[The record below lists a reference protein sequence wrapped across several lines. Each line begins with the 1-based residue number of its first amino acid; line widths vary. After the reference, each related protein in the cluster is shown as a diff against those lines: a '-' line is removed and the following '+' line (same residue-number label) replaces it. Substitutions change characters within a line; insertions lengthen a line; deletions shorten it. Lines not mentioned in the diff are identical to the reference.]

1 MSEDHTM
8 DKKNRSTQGAN
19 KGNGSES
26 KKSQDVATSKQFP
39 KQSRRREPAGS
50 IKNEASGRSKP
61 MPQKFKS
68 FDKRPKPRGGAMGGK
83 ESTKINL
90 YDGDE
95 PEFGSLYS
103 PGSKKQNLNHLLN
116 FQYASP
122 PSHYGSGGG
131 RSSYSASTRSHGPGY
146 NNYLMQSLAS
156 VHKHKYNKEQF
167 LQANCQF
174 VVRAGEDYGVHL
186 GDPDTLVKWEFIQQ
200 IRGFGNEDIKCP
212 ICLDLPRAP
221 QLTRCGHCFCW
232 PCILHYLALS
242 DKSWRKCPICY
253 EAVHLGDLK
262 SFRSVI
268 KQTRTVNEVVT
279 FRLMKRERGSMVV
292 SPVAQWELH
301 APDML
306 MNVSDTHVDTS
317 YAKLLS
323 ATLDDILDMI
333 KEEES
338 DLTLLL
344 EELRREQCPTL
355 CFTERALELLQTRR
369 TDVLNKMG
377 NRAALSGTA
386 TSPDVEDT
394 IQTESLHQDNIEIK
408 QLPAVLPSSENSGNP
423 EDHEAKPV
431 LPSGGNSGNSEDHEA
446 KPVLPSSGNSGN
458 REEKETVP
466 AGDNVVHVSSDSERT
481 KCPDAEFDGRNM
493 DTTAPDNG
501 ECEPLDE
508 EDPNP
513 RRLSESSVRV
523 HLESESASSEDIG
536 ASAHRTIIGDDDTL
550 HSFSQHDI
558 PQSGTQP
565 SRFFYFYQAMD
576 GQQLFLHAVNVRM
589 LEMTYGSLE
598 LCPATITGRILEKET
613 GSMTEDLRRRLRYL
627 QHLPVTCQFEVA
639 ELNLKPPL
647 ISDDTM
653 ERYRDQLASRER
665 RRLKRAREDKR
676 RAARIEEAEYVQLR
690 GGSMTG
696 AGLGNRRR
704 GNLHIESHY
713 QFPECGVG
721 GIPGLTNAATDY
733 STESS
738 RASSP
743 RRPDS
748 PLTTALIALSL
759 EQQQYSQTP
768 ATSSSFA
775 QRLRAGS
782 SLSAGDNSIFW
793 PSVGETSSN
802 DPRRR
807 TLSEESTTPV
817 VPSLP
822 ASTPTQG
829 ETTQGSQPGGS
840 NGQGAQNKKK
850 KRKQQTLLFATG
862 GMKVN
867 K

>member
-8 DKKNRSTQGAN
+8 DKKNRSAQGAS

-26 KKSQDVATSKQFP
+26 KKSQDVATSKQYP
-39 KQSRRREPAGS
+39 KQRRREPAGS
-50 IKNEASGRSKP
+50 IKNEASGRSK
-61 MPQKFKS
+61 MLPQKFKS
-68 FDKRPKPRGGAMGGK
+68 FDKRPKPRGGIACGK
-83 ESTKINL
+83 ESTKINF

-95 PEFGSLYS
+95 PELGSLYS

-131 RSSYSASTRSHGPGY
+131 RSSYTTRSHGAAGY

-174 VVRAGEDYGVHL
+174 VVRAGEDYAVHL

-253 EAVHLGDLK
+253 EAVHLNDLK

-268 KQTRTVNEVVT
+268 KHPRAVNEVVT
-279 FRLMKRERGSMVV
+279 FQLMKRERGSMVV
-292 SPVAQWELH
+292 GPVAQWDLH
-301 APDML
+301 ATDML
-306 MNVSDTHVDTS
+306 MNVSETTLDTL

-323 ATLDDILDMI
+323 ATLDDILEMI
-333 KEEES
+333 KVEED

-344 EELRREQCPTL
+344 EELRQEQCPTL
-355 CFTERALELLQTRR
+355 CFTERALELLQNRR
-369 TDVLNKMG
+369 TDILNKMG
-377 NRAALSGTA
+377 SKNDLTKME
-386 TSPDVEDT
+386 TSPPNSSS
-394 IQTESLHQDNIEIK
+394 TENDENNQ
-408 QLPAVLPSSENSGNP
+408 SENTNEKTPLS
-423 EDHEAKPV
+423 A
-431 LPSGGNSGNSEDHEA
+431 
-446 KPVLPSSGNSGN
+446 VLPSSGNSGDYQDEAAAVLDRN
-458 REEKETVP
+458 NEE
-466 AGDNVVHVSSDSERT
+466 SEL
-481 KCPDAEFDGRNM
+481 P
-493 DTTAPDNG
+493 
-501 ECEPLDE
+501 
-508 EDPNP
+508 
-513 RRLSESSVRV
+513 ESSVRV
-523 HLESESASSEDIG
+523 HLDSESASY
-536 ASAHRTIIGDDDTL
+536 RTTSVSSVDSSGTGHETLDCSVSMSLSGTGHDDTL
-550 HSFSQHDI
+550 DFSAHYDSMSH
-558 PQSGTQP
+558 PGGTQP
-565 SRFFYFYQAMD
+565 SRFFYFYQASD

-598 LCPATITGRILEKET
+598 LCPPTITGRILEKET
-613 GSMTEDLRRRLRYL
+613 GSMTENLRRRLRYL

-639 ELNLKPPL
+639 EIDLKPPL

-653 ERYRDQLASRER
+653 ERYRDQLVSRER

-676 RAARIEEAEYVQLR
+676 RAARIEEAEYVQMR
-690 GGSMTG
+690 GGGVGMS
-696 AGLGNRRR
+696 NRRR
-704 GNLHIESHY
+704 GNLHIESHL

-721 GIPGLTNAATDY
+721 GIPGLDNALASCTDY

-759 EQQQYSQTP
+759 EQHNQQQQQTSSQSAPT
-768 ATSSSFA
+768 SSFA

-782 SLSAGDNSIFW
+782 SLSAEDNSIFW
-793 PSVGETSSN
+793 PSVGETDS
-802 DPRRR
+802 RRR
-807 TLSEESTTPV
+807 TLSEESTTLPPTTSTSYT
-817 VPSLP
+817 PSLP
-822 ASTPTQG
+822 TPAPTQG
-829 ETTQGSQPGGS
+829 EAQGGERGGVG
-840 NGQGAQNKKK
+840 NGQGGGNNGQGGGQNKKK